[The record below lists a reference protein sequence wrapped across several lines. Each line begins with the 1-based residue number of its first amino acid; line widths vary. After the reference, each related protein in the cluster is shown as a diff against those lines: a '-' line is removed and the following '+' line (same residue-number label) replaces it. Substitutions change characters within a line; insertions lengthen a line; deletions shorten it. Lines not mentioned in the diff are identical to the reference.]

1 MKIIFIGT
9 SDLAVP
15 ALDALKEKGHEILAV
30 LTQPDKGSGR
40 GKNIRFSP
48 VKEAALKWNLP
59 ILQPEQ
65 IRAEEVQKQIQELK
79 PDLFVVASYGQK
91 IPQEMMDLAP
101 YGCINIHPSLLPKY
115 RGAAPIV
122 GPILNGD
129 AKTGTSIMRLAQQ
142 LDAGNILAQEE
153 IVLDPKETVPSLEP
167 KLAALG
173 AKLLLSVISR
183 MENGTLEEVPQKEE
197 EATYIRQ
204 ITKEE
209 GRIDFSDPAVT
220 IERQVRAYAPW
231 PSAYT
236 TLEGKTFKIWDADA
250 IGPSDVTEP
259 QADAAGPRAPGSQV
273 QEAKRCPMHEMC
285 HPDGRYDH
293 VVPGTV
299 MYVGKKTLIVQCGEG
314 CLSLQEVQLEGK
326 KRMTIEEFL
335 RGKKI
340 EQGLRFG

>member
-1 MKIIFIGT
+1 MRTIFIGT
-9 SDLAVP
+9 SELAVP
-15 ALDALKEKGHEILAV
+15 ALNALKEHGHEILAV
-30 LTQPDKGSGR
+30 ITQPDRGSGR

-48 VKEAALKWNLP
+48 VKEEALKWNLP
-59 ILQPEQ
+59 ILQPEK
-65 IRAEEVQKQIQELK
+65 IRAEEVQKQIQELN

-91 IPQEMMDLAP
+91 IPQEIMELAP

-115 RGAAPIV
+115 RGAAPVV

-129 AKTGTSIMRLAQQ
+129 VKTGVSIMRLAQQ
-142 LDAGNILAQEE
+142 LDAGNVLAQEE

-173 AKLLLSVISR
+173 AKLLLSVIEQ
-183 MENGTLEEVPQKEE
+183 MENGTVEETAQTEA

-209 GRIDFSDPAVT
+209 GKIDFSYPAEK
-220 IERQVRAYAPW
+220 IERMVRAYAPW

-236 TLEGKTFKIWDADA
+236 YLDNKTFKIWA
-250 IGPSDVTEP
+250 
-259 QADAAGPRAPGSQV
+259 ADAAES
-273 QEAKRCPMHEMC
+273 EDNAKA
-285 HPDGRYDH
+285 
-293 VVPGTV
+293 PGTV
-299 MYVGKKTLIVQCGEG
+299 VYVDKKNLLVQCGEG
-314 CLSLQEVQLEGK
+314 VLALKEVQIEGK

-340 EQGLRFG
+340 ETGMHFG

>member
-30 LTQPDKGSGR
+30 ITQPDKGSGR

-48 VKEAALKWNLP
+48 VKEAALRWNLP

-65 IRAEEVQKQIQELK
+65 IRAEEVQKQIQKLK

-91 IPQEMMDLAP
+91 IPQEIMDLAQ

-129 AKTGTSIMRLAQQ
+129 AKTGTSSMRLAQQ

-173 AKLLLSVISR
+173 AKLLLSVIEQ
-183 MENGTLEEVPQKEE
+183 MENGTVKETVQTEEQ
-197 EATYIRQ
+197 ATYIRQ

-209 GRIDFSDPAVT
+209 GRIDFSDPAEK
-220 IERQVRAYAPW
+220 IERMVRAYAPW

-236 TLEGKTFKIWDADA
+236 SLDNKTFKIWAADVFDYEKETA
-250 IGPSDVTEP
+250 E
-259 QADAAGPRAPGSQV
+259 
-273 QEAKRCPMHEMC
+273 E
-285 HPDGRYDH
+285 
-293 VVPGTV
+293 PGTV
-299 MYVGKKTLIVQCGEG
+299 VFVDKKSLLVQCGSG
-314 CLSLQEVQLEGK
+314 VLALKEVQIEGK

-340 EQGLRFG
+340 ETGMHFG

>member
-1 MKIIFIGT
+1 MRTIFIGT
-9 SDLAVP
+9 SELAVP
-15 ALDALKEKGHEILAV
+15 ALNALKEHGHEILAV
-30 LTQPDKGSGR
+30 ITQPDRGSGR

-48 VKEAALKWNLP
+48 VKEEALKWNLP
-59 ILQPEQ
+59 ILQPEK
-65 IRAEEVQKQIQELK
+65 IRAEEVQKQIQELN

-91 IPQEMMDLAP
+91 IPQEIMELAP

-115 RGAAPIV
+115 RGAAPVV

-129 AKTGTSIMRLAQQ
+129 VKTGVSIMRLAQQ
-142 LDAGNILAQEE
+142 LDAGNVLAQEE

-173 AKLLLSVISR
+173 AKLLLSVIEQ
-183 MENGTLEEVPQKEE
+183 MENGTVEETAQTEA

-209 GRIDFSDPAVT
+209 GKIDFSYPAEK
-220 IERQVRAYAPW
+220 IERMVRAYAPW

-236 TLEGKTFKIWDADA
+236 YLDNKTFKIWA
-250 IGPSDVTEP
+250 
-259 QADAAGPRAPGSQV
+259 ADAAES
-273 QEAKRCPMHEMC
+273 EDNAKA
-285 HPDGRYDH
+285 
-293 VVPGTV
+293 PGTV
-299 MYVGKKTLIVQCGEG
+299 VYVDKKNLHVQCGEG
-314 CLSLQEVQLEGK
+314 VLALKEVQIEGK

-340 EQGLRFG
+340 ETGMHFG

>member
-1 MKIIFIGT
+1 MRIIFIGT

-15 ALDALKEKGHEILAV
+15 ALDALKEQGHEILAV
-30 LTQPDKGSGR
+30 ITQPDRGSGR

-48 VKEAALKWNLP
+48 VKEEALKWNLP

-65 IRAEEVQKQIQELK
+65 ISAQEVQKQIQEMR
-79 PDLFVVASYGQK
+79 PELFVVASYGQK
-91 IPQEMMDLAP
+91 IPQEVMDFAT

-129 AKTGTSIMRLAQQ
+129 AKTGVSIMRLAKQ

-153 IVLDPKETVPSLEP
+153 LLLDPKETVPTLEP

-173 AKLLLSVISR
+173 AKLLLSVIEQ
-183 MENGTLEEVPQKEE
+183 MENGTVQETAQTEA

-209 GRIDFSDPAVT
+209 GKIDFSDPAEK
-220 IERQVRAYAPW
+220 IERMVRAYAPW

-236 TLEGKTFKIWDADA
+236 FLENKTFKVWAADVA
-250 IGPSDVTEP
+250 ECEEDVK
-259 QADAAGPRAPGSQV
+259 A
-273 QEAKRCPMHEMC
+273 
-285 HPDGRYDH
+285 
-293 VVPGTV
+293 PGTV
-299 MYVGKKTLIVQCGEG
+299 VYVDKKNLFVQCGDG
-314 CLSLQEVQLEGK
+314 VLALKEVQIEGK

-340 EQGLRFG
+340 ETGMHFG